1 MVRRRA
7 RDGERSSIWIQSA
20 LMIFYGI
27 PRVSC
32 YIVVVQ
38 LAKFLSPPPHTINVS
53 MVSLIFVTIWRNLVG
68 IGIKLYPN
76 AIHFHTYSIYIGVF
90 IYFPISF
97 DKSRSL

>member
-1 MVRRRA
+1 MDSKCFDDFLWDTKGVMLDSCCA
-7 RDGERSSIWIQSA
+7 TCK
-20 LMIFYGI
+20 I
-27 PRVSC
+27 P
-32 YIVVVQ
+32 
-38 LAKFLSPPPHTINVS
+38 LPPHTINVS